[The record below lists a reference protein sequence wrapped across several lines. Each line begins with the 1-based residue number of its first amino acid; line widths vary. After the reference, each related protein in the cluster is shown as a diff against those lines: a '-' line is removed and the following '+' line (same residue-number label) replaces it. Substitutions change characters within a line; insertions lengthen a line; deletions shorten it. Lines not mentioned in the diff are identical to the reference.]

1 MSKYMQERC
10 FFYFE
15 ISLYLIDFF
24 HNLLVLQTISNPH
37 CRQEGA
43 DGEGIC
49 QACYKRVG
57 EVVQKRDAG
66 RLIEVCENND
76 KPKTKTK
83 TTK

>member
-1 MSKYMQERC
+1 M
-10 FFYFE
+10 
-15 ISLYLIDFF
+15 IDFF

-37 CRQEGA
+37 CPQEGA

-57 EVVQKRDAG
+57 EVVQKRNAG
-66 RLIEVCENND
+66 RLTEVCENND